1 MYPNFNNKWNR
12 LASRLL
18 LFLVPVIGLQA
29 SVERPQVLNGPWLV
43 KDASG
48 HYTREVIV
56 PGIINDPSKMDD
68 GPVWLKRDVVLPS
81 GDWETVSVLFKGARY
96 NPAVYVN
103 GDKVSFRE
111 GGMGPRTHYVEHA
124 DLRPGNKVTL
134 EVELMSLADMS
145 EDNASYTPIADHWR
159 SSISAYLWDDV
170 VLEFHRGVAIN
181 RMIPFTDIHQDKVDV
196 HVFPKFLHDEVKGG
210 TIRAT
215 LSQNGSVLTSGDAS
229 FDQKAEKAIV
239 TVPFDGKVQWWSPD
253 TPHLYDLTIELM
265 ADGQTLDQRTYTY
278 GAKEFKLDASG
289 KQFVLNGKPF
299 RARANTVV
307 WPRWVRNPEGYE
319 LAWDEEWFEK
329 NIVLRSKALGVNT
342 LRFHLGNAPEKYI
355 DLCNKHGLLVQYE
368 WSFFHGMPATVESL
382 LDQWTDWFDL
392 GVRQASVG
400 LYHPYN
406 ETNPEWLP
414 PAWTAINQI
423 IEDYPPLLIAD
434 REVTHVHKYWWS
446 LFENLGL
453 YYDSYEQFPT
463 AIMVDEFGGNY
474 LDANYDYGLYK
485 TVRDTFRR
493 FLGDNETVAQRVKMH
508 TQSNVKVG
516 EYWRRIGAAGYSPF
530 CALGS
535 HEDGSHWFEGDLK
548 EGNPKP
554 VWEALA
560 VIWSPLAA
568 SIDLW
573 DQNFVGGQV
582 IDVPVH
588 FINDTAEAVEMEVL
602 LTVEVGEARLFKQ
615 TLRQRVEAFGTTV
628 ESYAVTLPVTP
639 GEYWI
644 KAELL
649 NEQPEIAHRVVS
661 EWDFRIL
668 EVKRPDALDA
678 VVLAIPDF
686 EPELKAFADAQGLKH
701 VRPGSGEDYDILAL
715 SRNAW
720 LKIADGDKA
729 LKDYMDGSVAK
740 GRSVLLLD
748 VGPGSLGQGYPGE
761 EGNLGPLQGVAR
773 IYEQENVTTHV
784 FGNISLL
791 FGQAPEPESHVHA
804 HPDNPA
810 LWNHLEEDDVWL
822 WNGYRGGLI
831 VPADLMEVLGLS
843 REGFFDLWVERGAAP
858 EAIRS
863 NPAYTAYELQGYYA
877 FSSQPDVDETAVIQ
891 GLRDH
896 IKFIQADAPAI
907 AAYIDPGAPVE
918 ILKLNQEY
926 EKLSDAGERNLS
938 VEPLAMAG
946 KKLKKTPVQ
955 LIRFEGSNSQV
966 LASQFLTRGRL
977 AEGFGSD
984 GHYGIR
990 YDPAAVQMVLNMI
1003 ELLVSSEAG
1012 TQR

>member
-1 MYPNFNNKWNR
+1 MNHIMRIPAI
-12 LASRLL
+12 LSALLISSTITASGIQPL
-18 LFLVPVIGLQA
+18 
-29 SVERPQVLNGPWLV
+29 SLNGEWKARDEAGV
-43 KDASG
+43 YS
-48 HYTREVIV
+48 RVVEV
-56 PGIINDPSKMDD
+56 PGIINDPAKMDE
-68 GPVWLKRDVVLPS
+68 GPVWLKREVVLP
-81 GDWETVSVLFKGARY
+81 GGNWETVSLLFKGARY

-103 GDKVSFRE
+103 GDRVSFRE
-111 GGMGPRTHYVEHA
+111 GGMGPRTHYIEHA
-124 DLRPGNKVTL
+124 DLRPANKVSL

-159 SSISAYLWDDV
+159 SSISAYIWDDV
-170 VLEFHRGVAIN
+170 VLQFHRGVAIN
-181 RMIPFTDIHQDKVDV
+181 RMIPFTDIHEDKVDV
-196 HVFPKFLHDEVKGG
+196 HVFPEFLQDEIKGG

-215 LSQNGSVLTSGDAS
+215 LSQGGTVLTAGDAS

-239 TVPFDGKVQWWSPD
+239 TLPFDGKIQLWSPD
-253 TPHLYDLTIELM
+253 TPHLYDLTVELL
-265 ADGQTLDQRTYTY
+265 AGGQILDRRRYVY

-289 KQFVLNGKPF
+289 KQFLLNGQPF

-319 LAWDEEWFEK
+319 LAWNEEWFEK

-342 LRFHLGNAPEKYI
+342 LRFHLGNPPEKYI
-355 DLCNKHGLLVQYE
+355 ELCNKHGLLVQYE

-493 FLGDNETVAQRVKMH
+493 FLGDNETVAQRVKLH

-535 HEDGSHWFEGDLK
+535 HEDGSHWFEGDLR

-573 DQNFVGGQV
+573 DQNFTGGQL

-588 FINDTAEAVEMEVL
+588 FINDTAEAVDMEVL
-602 LTVEVGEARLFKQ
+602 LTVEAGEARLFKQ
-615 TLRQRVEAFGTTV
+615 TLRQQVEAFGTRV
-628 ESYAVTLPVTP
+628 EKYEVTLPVTP

-649 NEQPEIAHRVVS
+649 NEQAEIEHPVVS
-661 EWDFRIL
+661 AWDFRIL
-668 EVKRPDALDA
+668 EVKRPEALNA
-678 VVLAIPDF
+678 VVLAIP
-686 EPELKAFADAQGLKH
+686 EYEAELTAFAAAQNLKH
-701 VRPGSGEDYDILAL
+701 VRPGTGTDYDTLVL
-715 SRNAW
+715 SREAW
-720 LKIADGDKA
+720 QKIAQGDETLKA
-729 LKDYMDGSVAK
+729 YIDRSVAK

-748 VGPGSLGQGYPGE
+748 VGPQSLGQGYPAE

-773 IYEQENVTTHV
+773 IYEQKNVTTHV
-784 FGNISLL
+784 FGNVSLL

-804 HPDNPA
+804 HPENPA
-810 LWNHLEEDDVWL
+810 LWNHLAEDDVWL

-831 VPADLMEVLGLS
+831 VPADHIEVLGLS
-843 REGFFDLWVERGAAP
+843 RQGFFDLWVERGGDP

-863 NPAYTAYELQGYYA
+863 NTAYTAYTLDGYYA
-877 FSSQPDVDETAVIQ
+877 FSAQPEKDEAEVIQ
-891 GLRDH
+891 RLRDH
-896 IKFIQADAPAI
+896 IKFIQEDAPAI

-926 EKLSDAGERNLS
+926 AKLSEDSERSLS
-938 VEPLAMAG
+938 VQPLAMAG
-946 KKLKKTPVQ
+946 KGLKKNPVQ
-955 LIRFEGSNSQV
+955 LIRFEGTDSQV
-966 LASQFLTRGRL
+966 LASQLLTRGRL
-977 AEGFGSD
+977 AEGFGTD
-984 GHYGIR
+984 GHYGVR
-990 YDPAAVQMVLNMI
+990 YDPAAVQMVLNML
-1003 ELLVSSEAG
+1003 ELLNGNAD
-1012 TQR
+1012 

>member
-1 MYPNFNNKWNR
+1 MNHIMRIPAI
-12 LASRLL
+12 LSALLISSTITASGIQPL
-18 LFLVPVIGLQA
+18 
-29 SVERPQVLNGPWLV
+29 SLNGEWKARDEAGV
-43 KDASG
+43 YS
-48 HYTREVIV
+48 RVVEV
-56 PGIINDPSKMDD
+56 PGIINDPAKMDE
-68 GPVWLKRDVVLPS
+68 GPVWLKREVVLP
-81 GDWETVSVLFKGARY
+81 GGNWETVSLLFKGARY

-103 GDKVSFRE
+103 GDRVSFRE
-111 GGMGPRTHYVEHA
+111 GGMGPRTHYIEHA
-124 DLRPGNKVTL
+124 DLRPANKVSL

-159 SSISAYLWDDV
+159 SSISAYIWDDV
-170 VLEFHRGVAIN
+170 VLQFHRGVAIN
-181 RMIPFTDIHQDKVDV
+181 RMIPFTDIHEDKVDV
-196 HVFPKFLHDEVKGG
+196 HVFPEFLQDEIKGG

-215 LSQNGSVLTSGDAS
+215 LSQGGTVLTAGDAS

-239 TVPFDGKVQWWSPD
+239 TLPFDGKIQLWSPD
-253 TPHLYDLTIELM
+253 TPHLYDLTVELL
-265 ADGQTLDQRTYTY
+265 AGGQILDRRRYVY

-289 KQFVLNGKPF
+289 KQFLLNGQPF

-319 LAWDEEWFEK
+319 LAWNEEWFEK

-342 LRFHLGNAPEKYI
+342 LRFHLGNPPEKYI
-355 DLCNKHGLLVQYE
+355 ELCNKHGLLVQYE

-493 FLGDNETVAQRVKMH
+493 FLGDNETVAQRVKLH

-535 HEDGSHWFEGDLK
+535 HEDGSHWFEGDLR

-573 DQNFVGGQV
+573 DQNFTGGQL

-588 FINDTAEAVEMEVL
+588 FINDTAEAVDMEVL
-602 LTVEVGEARLFKQ
+602 LTVEAGEARLFKQ
-615 TLRQRVEAFGTTV
+615 TLRQQVEAFGTRV
-628 ESYAVTLPVTP
+628 EKYEVTLPVTP

-649 NEQPEIAHRVVS
+649 NEQAEIEHPVVS
-661 EWDFRIL
+661 AWDFRIL
-668 EVKRPDALDA
+668 EVKRPEALNA
-678 VVLAIPDF
+678 VVLAIP
-686 EPELKAFADAQGLKH
+686 EYEAELTAFAAAQNLKH
-701 VRPGSGEDYDILAL
+701 VRPGTGTDYDTLVL
-715 SRNAW
+715 SREAW
-720 LKIADGDKA
+720 QKIAQGDETLKA
-729 LKDYMDGSVAK
+729 YIDRSVAK

-748 VGPGSLGQGYPGE
+748 VGPQSLGQGYPAE

-773 IYEQENVTTHV
+773 IYEQKNVTTHV
-784 FGNISLL
+784 FGNVSLL

-804 HPDNPA
+804 HPENPA
-810 LWNHLEEDDVWL
+810 LWNHLAEDDVWL

-831 VPADLMEVLGLS
+831 VPADHIEVLGLS
-843 REGFFDLWVERGAAP
+843 RQGFFDLWVERGGDP

-863 NPAYTAYELQGYYA
+863 NTAYTAYTLDGYYA
-877 FSSQPDVDETAVIQ
+877 FSAQPEKDEAEVIQ

-896 IKFIQADAPAI
+896 IKFIQEDAPAI

-926 EKLSDAGERNLS
+926 AKLSEDAERSLS
-938 VEPLAMAG
+938 VQPLAMAG
-946 KKLKKTPVQ
+946 KGLKKNPVQ
-955 LIRFEGSNSQV
+955 LIRFEGTDSQV
-966 LASQFLTRGRL
+966 LASQLLTRGRL
-977 AEGFGSD
+977 AEGFGTD
-984 GHYGIR
+984 GHYGVR
-990 YDPAAVQMVLNMI
+990 YDPAAVQMVLNML
-1003 ELLVSSEAG
+1003 ELLNGNAD
-1012 TQR
+1012 